1 MRYSIFSI
9 VATLLFISCN
19 EKKDISNNFIDGEAP
34 GVYNG
39 MRIYMNKLG
48 PNNRPVPVDTA
59 IVMEEKFA
67 FKDFE
72 NLNRAE
78 LRFLSMETSNQ
89 QFLFINDN
97 SPLQITV
104 YQDSLANS
112 LVSGNKD
119 SELLTDYKKKQIAY
133 SELSKSLQKQ
143 RGEAY
148 RNGNTEEGNSITD
161 TWKKEESGY
170 KQYSSDIIKNNPNS
184 IVSGIVIGDLLNAKL
199 IDPEAARSLFDQLS
213 EEGRSTEIAQK
224 IEKFLLK
231 NEITGIG
238 KKAPPFEGP
247 TPEGNIMSLDDA
259 MGKVTLIDFWASWCG
274 PCRRENPNVVAAFEK
289 YHKKGFNIIS
299 VSLDRPNA
307 DVAWKNAIKK
317 DRMTWSHISNLSYW
331 NDPIARLYNVSS
343 IPATFL
349 IDEKGVIIATN
360 LRGRALHDK
369 LEQIL

>member
-1 MRYSIFSI
+1 MKYYLFLVSFLF
-9 VATLLFISCN
+9 LLISCN
-19 EKKDISNNFIDGEAP
+19 NKKDISNNFIDGEAP

-59 IVMEEKFA
+59 IVMEGKFA
-67 FKDFE
+67 FRDFE
-72 NLNRAE
+72 NLNGAE
-78 LRFLSMETSNQ
+78 LRFLTMDTGNQ

-97 SPLQITV
+97 SPLKMTI

-112 LVSGNKD
+112 LVEGNKD
-119 SELLTDYKKKQIAY
+119 SELLIDYKKKQIAY

-148 RNGNTEEGNSITD
+148 RAGNAEEGNSITE
-161 TWKKEESGY
+161 TWKKEETDY
-170 KQYSSDIIKNNPNS
+170 KQYSIDIIKKNPNS

-199 IDPEAARSLFDQLS
+199 IDPVGARTLFDQLS
-213 EEGRSTEIAQK
+213 EEGRSTAIAQK

-247 TPEGNIMSLDDA
+247 TPDGDILSLEDA

-274 PCRRENPNVVAAFEK
+274 PCRRENPNVVAAYEK
-289 YHKKGFNIIS
+289 YHEKGFNIIS
-299 VSLDRPNA
+299 ISLDRPNA

-331 NDPIARLYNVSS
+331 NDPIAKLYNVSS

-349 IDEKGVIIATN
+349 IDEKGVIIAAN
-360 LRGRALHDK
+360 LRGKALHDK
-369 LEQIL
+369 LEQVL